1 MNRIGE
7 DVKAGMNKVT
17 GEVKDMYNG
26 MKIQYGEKKDD
37 IKEFISEK
45 RFVHDLKN
53 QMKDEVRDEG
63 QLAKNIYNKAMVG
76 GKEIAKEIKNDI
88 KNQMKN

>member
-26 MKIQYGEKKDD
+26 MKIQYVEKKDD

-45 RFVHDLKN
+45 RFVRDLKN